1 MGSQPS
7 IFTLRV
13 SMIHL
18 ALSFILLGLCLSNA
32 QDAPTPTQPSQQNQ
46 AQGQSH
52 QGGYPFPHE
61 PYYGYSAA
69 GPPQPYYGYYAAA
82 TPLRPQPQVQPPS
95 GGAVPN
101 PYAPAPVA
109 TAGGM
114 GGNEMFLMMM
124 MMQQNQMEQQMLLP
138 MMLMMNGGMGG
149 AGGMGGNNMM
159 LFYLMMMM
167 NDDKADSNDSS
178 K

>member
-1 MGSQPS
+1 MGPHCTSDISQPS
-7 IFTLRV
+7 ICTSRV

-18 ALSFILLGLCLSNA
+18 ALSFILLGLCLSDA
-32 QDAPTPTQPSQQNQ
+32 QDASNQPQQNQ

-61 PYYGYSAA
+61 PYGYSAA
-69 GPPQPYYGYYAAA
+69 GPPQSYYGYYAAA
-82 TPLRPQPQVQPPS
+82 TPSRPQPQVQPPS
-95 GGAVPN
+95 GGAAPN
-101 PYAPAPVA
+101 PYAPAPGA

-114 GGNEMFLMMM
+114 GGNEMFL
-124 MMQQNQMEQQMLLP
+124 

-167 NDDKADSNDSS
+167 NDDK
-178 K
+178 